1 MRGMPELS
9 SEVQFLKGVGPRV
22 ALTLAAKGLH
32 TIEDLLYYL
41 PFRYE
46 DRLNPRSI
54 EQLQPGEM
62 A

>member
-22 ALTLAAKGLH
+22 AETLAAKGIH

-46 DRLNPRSI
+46 DRLNPRSD
-54 EQLQPGEM
+54 
-62 A
+62 